1 VAEMKVELVD
11 WYGNKAYVSID
22 NDDMVVVLEVSF
34 KDLIEMLEVLK
45 VALKKLTEETSVSA

>member
-1 VAEMKVELVD
+1 MKVELVD